1 MKPYLKV
8 IAVFCAAA
16 IGFSGCGTQKGT
28 PREETT
34 TETATEQSSGEITLY
49 VGNENGDGF
58 VTEKAAVEEVTPEA
72 ILSALA
78 EKNVVPKE
86 VKVLEFKDE
95 GENLTLDLSREYQ
108 EYVTSYGT
116 SGELIIVGGVVNTF
130 LDAYDADTITI
141 LVEGKSWDTGHA
153 EYGGP
158 LGRY

>member
-1 MKPYLKV
+1 M
-8 IAVFCAAA
+8 
-16 IGFSGCGTQKGT
+16 
-28 PREETT
+28 
-34 TETATEQSSGEITLY
+34 
-49 VGNENGDGF
+49 GNENGDGF